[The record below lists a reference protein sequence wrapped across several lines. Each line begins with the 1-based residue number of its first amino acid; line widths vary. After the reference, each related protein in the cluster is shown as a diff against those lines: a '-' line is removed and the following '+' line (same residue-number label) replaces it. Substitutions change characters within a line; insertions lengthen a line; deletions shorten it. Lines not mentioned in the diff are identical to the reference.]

1 MASSQQPG
9 QRPSDGSARAKQS
22 EQAIKRTPG
31 KTSQNRTS
39 RPGQS
44 SRQAQS
50 PSQRSAQRRDERSQ
64 QRSANARAATK
75 TEQRNTDQASPASRK
90 LLPKGVR
97 LTRRAM
103 ALIAVAAV
111 LAFGYVQTLRVY
123 LTLQSEISAA
133 KLEIQQREDAIRS
146 LQEELKAWQDPDYVK
161 MQARDRLGWV
171 VPGEVGY
178 RVIGPDGKPYGGG
191 VQIDQAGRLP
201 ANEHAKT
208 WWERLWGSTRAA
220 DDPAPATP
228 APERTIPAPTSS
240 ESPR

>member
-9 QRPSDGSARAKQS
+9 QRPSDDSARAKQPQ
-22 EQAIKRTPG
+22 QAPKRTSN
-31 KTSQNRTS
+31 KAAQNRPG

-64 QRSANARAATK
+64 LRSEHARAATK
-75 TEQRNTDQASPASRK
+75 TEQRKTEQSPASRK
-90 LLPKGVR
+90 FLPKSVR

-111 LAFGYVQTLRVY
+111 LAFGYVQTLRVH

-220 DDPAPATP
+220 DEPAPASP